1 MKIDIQAFIR
11 EFTVRICSS
20 LNINVSLQRSWEY
33 IKQFIDCDALTL
45 HLPELDPVYI
55 IAAAGGSGLF
65 PEHLLPPFS
74 VSIPQSH
81 TNTWRQLE
89 NISLINDPRSHPVYL
104 SLLEHLGIKTDCSC
118 MIIKLEVDNRRIGSL
133 WVWSKRPHHFFQN
146 DADLMMSIREPL
158 AQALSNIL
166 KYQEMLIHNHT
177 LQEQLMGSDEDELIG
192 WDSGMKGVMRQILAV
207 ANFDSPVLLYGET
220 GVGKEVIAKMIHR
233 HSSRSNGPFI
243 KVNCGAIPET
253 LVDSELFGHEKG
265 AFTGAAAKK
274 WGRFERADKGTIFL
288 DEISEMPLMA
298 QTRLLHVLQNKEI
311 ERVGGSQTIK
321 LDIRVIAAT
330 NRDLLKMSDKNEFR
344 KDLWFRLNIYPID
357 IPPLRDRKQDI
368 PALIGYFIQQK
379 CLELKIHP
387 IPVLCQEDLD
397 RLMSYD
403 WPGNV
408 REVKNIVERALIS
421 NQSGALKLSDF
432 IRHPMHVKMVIPPY
446 SHTESISTL
455 DDAISE
461 TIRKALVISNGKIS
475 GTGGAADLLN
485 TNPSTLRNK
494 MKKFGIS
501 TGDLKKTMPRRF
513 KRPQNNLD
521 LDRLLSFNTH

>member
-1 MKIDIQAFIR
+1 MKIDI
-11 EFTVRICSS
+11 
-20 LNINVSLQRSWEY
+20 
-33 IKQFIDCDALTL
+33 
-45 HLPELDPVYI
+45 
-55 IAAAGGSGLF
+55 
-65 PEHLLPPFS
+65 
-74 VSIPQSH
+74 
-81 TNTWRQLE
+81 
-89 NISLINDPRSHPVYL
+89 
-104 SLLEHLGIKTDCSC
+104 
-118 MIIKLEVDNRRIGSL
+118 
-133 WVWSKRPHHFFQN
+133 
-146 DADLMMSIREPL
+146 
-158 AQALSNIL
+158 
-166 KYQEMLIHNHT
+166 
-177 LQEQLMGSDEDELIG
+177 LQEKLTGADDDELIG
-192 WDSGMKGVMRQILAV
+192 WDSGMKNVMRQILSV

-253 LVDSELFGHEKG
+253 LIDSELFGHEKG

-330 NRDLLKMSDKNEFR
+330 NRDLLKMSDNHEFR

-357 IPPLRDRKQDI
+357 IPPLRERKQDI
-368 PALIGYFIQQK
+368 AALIGYFIQKK

-387 IPVLCQEDLD
+387 IPELCQEDLD
-397 RLMSYD
+397 CLMSYD

-421 NQSGALKLSDF
+421 NQGGALKLSDF
-432 IRHPMHVKMVIPPY
+432 IRHPMHVKMVIPPC
-446 SHTESISTL
+446 SHKESIPSL
-455 DDAISE
+455 DDTISE
-461 TIRKALVISNGKIS
+461 TIRKALVISKGKIS

-494 MKKFGIS
+494 MKKLGIS
-501 TGDLKKTMPRRF
+501 TDDLKKTMPRRF
-513 KRPQNNLD
+513 NRHQNNLD
-521 LDRLLSFNTH
+521 LDRPLSFHTH